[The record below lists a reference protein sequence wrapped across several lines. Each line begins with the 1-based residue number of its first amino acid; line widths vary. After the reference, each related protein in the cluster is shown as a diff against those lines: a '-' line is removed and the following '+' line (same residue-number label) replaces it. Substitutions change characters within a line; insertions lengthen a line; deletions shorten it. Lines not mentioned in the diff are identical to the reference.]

1 MKSWRVKMNKEIAD
15 ELINLYKK
23 SIDDNKED
31 FMVIISILSKLCSYL
46 LNKKI
51 LTDEEVKNILKI
63 EKLEEK

>member
-1 MKSWRVKMNKEIAD
+1 MNKEIAD

-31 FMVIISILSKLCSYL
+31 FMIIISILSKLCSYL

-51 LTDEEVKNILKI
+51 LTDKEVKNILKI

>member
-1 MKSWRVKMNKEIAD
+1 MNKEIAD